1 MRSWWGQPFKA
12 AAGLPPGL
20 LLLVATCTWGQ
31 SISTI
36 YVGAAQVRLT
46 SGDSIQLTAIARDAS
61 GNVVPNVNFTWT
73 SKNFSMVAGAASNA
87 SVIRVDANGMAT
99 ADTLGI
105 ADVTATASGRSG
117 VLRLQVLPQRVE
129 VSPANTTL
137 TYGSQQQ
144 FNAVAYDSS
153 GQPLSYVGFTWH
165 VMVTNGQTDST
176 TVPISSS
183 GVVSA
188 RTLGYYIV
196 RASIPYPNLPDQF
209 QREFDGSTPMTIV
222 PGEYKLT
229 MLASSDTVYPQTS
242 IRGRRSRLAIN
253 DAGQLVFPASFDGL
267 NSGVVSWNGSGL
279 SVLAAAGSPGVIQGT
294 VYYDFDNLSIDSRGN
309 VVASAAMLGSNTSL
323 VMINGSGVQLV
334 LPDRPAADAV
344 LDVTSISTGSQ
355 SLSESG
361 DIVLRA
367 NFHYPDS
374 TVNYNGLLRYS
385 GRSLILEA
393 SSKDPLPGL
402 SGAVNIEN
410 YAIDN
415 RGVIYFSASAGS
427 ARAIYRKEIFQDPV
441 KVIAVNDSLNGL
453 RVTTLS
459 GLIVGTGGDLVVQGG
474 LSDGTQVL
482 ARYPGGY
489 SAGQAPIVMSVL
501 PGYINQVWWD
511 SSQGGVVWLGD
522 GGPGYGLYYWAG
534 DNSRPR
540 LLLTQYAPAPNGEPV
555 VDFYHAVVD
564 GNGNVYA
571 SVRGAETPWM
581 LFRVTG
587 TPLPIAANGTP
598 VPLAANFDLSGG
610 LLIGDKMGSLHVT
623 AGGNPVSVFQLD
635 SRGALPTLVLGDRLP
650 GGATYMSGSVRKSA
664 SGDLYVTQ
672 DNGVFRLSNA
682 GASIVLGYPF
692 AMSDGVFFNSAFNL
706 AVNDHNQLLLIGGT
720 NQSHQRLLFVDN
732 GSART
737 IAFFGGSP
745 PYQTP
750 SPSGGVFSGLFD
762 LAINE
767 AGQAM
772 ISASVNGGP
781 GGLFFYDGKAWQST
795 CLLQVCQMDG
805 ETITGIGAL
814 RAANNRLCA
823 QFSTSAGNS
832 RLDCWENGS
841 WLNIIKRN
849 DVTSDG
855 TEITNVNNQFDV
867 NRRGDTAVVVNTGL
881 GFPEVFLKAPDGFA
895 TVLSILFPPPGGDY
909 VQSVYS
915 IDLRDDRR
923 VFLIVQE
930 FSGRMVAYE
939 ADPQF

>member
-1 MRSWWGQPFKA
+1 VGFGLLTLLLAAGAWGQ
-12 AAGLPPGL
+12 
-20 LLLVATCTWGQ
+20 T
-31 SISTI
+31 ISTI
-36 YVGAAQVRLT
+36 YVGVAQVRLT
-46 SGDSIQLTAIARDAS
+46 SGDTVQLTAIARDAS
-61 GNVVPNVNFTWT
+61 GNIVPNVNFTWT
-73 SKNFSMVAGAASNA
+73 SKNVSVVNGASSNA
-87 SVIRVDANGMAT
+87 SVIRVDATGLAT

-117 VLRLQVLPQRVE
+117 VLRLQVLPQRIE
-129 VSPANTTL
+129 VTPANITL

-144 FNAVAYDSS
+144 FSAVAYDSS

-165 VMVTNGQTDST
+165 VMVTSGQTDST
-176 TVPISSS
+176 TVPISAS

-229 MLASSDTVYPQTS
+229 MLASSDTVYPQTR

-267 NSGVVSWNGSGL
+267 NSGVLSWSGSDL
-279 SVLAAAGSPGVIQGT
+279 SVLASAGSPGVIPGT
-294 VYYDFDNLSIDSRGN
+294 VYYDFDSLSIDSRGN
-309 VVASAAMLGSNTSL
+309 VAATAAMAGSSSTL
-323 VMINGSGVQLV
+323 VLVNGSGVQLL

-344 LDVTSISTGSQ
+344 LDVTGISTASQ

-361 DIVLRA
+361 DIVLRG

-374 TVNYNGLLRYS
+374 TTNYNGLLRYS

-402 SGAVNIEN
+402 SGTVNIEN

-415 RGVIYFSASAGS
+415 RGAIYFSASAGS
-427 ARAIYRKEIFQDPV
+427 GRAIYRKDIFQDPV
-441 KVIAVNDSLNGL
+441 KVIALNDSLNGL
-453 RVTTLS
+453 SVTTLFGFIS
-459 GLIVGTGGDLVVQGG
+459 GTGGDLVVQAG

-489 SAGQAPIVMSVL
+489 RAGQTPVLMSSF
-501 PGYINQVWWD
+501 PGYINQLWWA

-522 GGPGYGLYYWAG
+522 GGLGYGLYYWAG
-534 DNSRPR
+534 DSSRPR
-540 LLLTQYAPAPNGEPV
+540 LILAQYAPAPNGEPV

-571 SVRGAETPWM
+571 SVRGVDTPWM

-587 TPLPIAANGTP
+587 TPLAIAANGTP
-598 VPLAANFDLSGG
+598 VPLPANFDLSGG

-650 GGATYMSGSVRKSA
+650 GGATYMSGAMRKSA

-672 DNGVFRLSNA
+672 DNGVFRLSNTA
-682 GASIVLGYPF
+682 AAIVLGYPF
-692 AMSDGVFFNSAFNL
+692 VMSDGVVFNSAFNL

-720 NQSHQRLLFVDN
+720 NQSHQRLLLVDN
-732 GSART
+732 GTARS
-737 IAFFGGSP
+737 IAYFAGGP
-745 PYQTP
+745 AFQTP
-750 SPSGGVFSGLFD
+750 SPSGGVFSGLND
-762 LAINE
+762 LGINE
-767 AGQAM
+767 SGQVM
-772 ISASVNGGP
+772 INANVNGGP

-795 CLLQVCQMDG
+795 CLVQVCKMDG
-805 ETITGIGAL
+805 ETITGIGNL

-841 WLNIIKRN
+841 WTNIVKRN
-849 DVTSDG
+849 DLTSDG

-867 NRRGDTAVVVNTGL
+867 NRRGDAAVVVNTGL
-881 GFPEVFLKAPDGFA
+881 GFPEVFLTAPDGFA